1 MTLNH
6 AWMEE
11 LQSDALVKRKKKR
24 RFGSTI
30 SKIQSRLAVALR
42 MWSIVKPRIDLDHV
56 ATPVFLSGYAT
67 PFHSSFLCE
76 ELKSNRETK
85 GHVATTNGWARR
97 WDYKNYLDRSI
108 DRCEDPTSND
118 PTTYC
123 VSHRSHSTFLV
134 AKSFS
139 FYPRIWIESWATEKI
154 ALSSAKKV

>member
-6 AWMEE
+6 ARMED
-11 LQSDALVKRKKKR
+11 LQSGGLVKRKKKR
-24 RFGSTI
+24 RFGSTV
-30 SKIQSRLAVALR
+30 SKIQSRLVVALR

-67 PFHSSFLCE
+67 PSYSSFLCE

-85 GHVATTNGWARR
+85 GHVATTNGRARLVGLQ
-97 WDYKNYLDRSI
+97 KLSRSI

-123 VSHRSHSTFLV
+123 VWVIEVIRTFLV

-139 FYPRIWIESWATEKI
+139 FYPTIWIESWATEKT
-154 ALSSAKKV
+154 ALSSARKV

>member
-6 AWMEE
+6 AWMED

-30 SKIQSRLAVALR
+30 SNIQSRLAVALR

-67 PFHSSFLCE
+67 PYYSSFLCE

-85 GHVATTNGWARR
+85 GHVATTNEWTRR
-97 WDYKNYLDRSI
+97 WDYRNYLDRSI
-108 DRCEDPTSND
+108 DRCDPTA
-118 PTTYC
+118 YC
-123 VSHRSHSTFLV
+123 VSRRSHSTFLV

-139 FYPRIWIESWATEKI
+139 FYPTIWIESWATEKI
-154 ALSSAKKV
+154 ALSSASKV